1 MNYNASITSQ
11 GQLTIPKALRKK
23 YGITK
28 RAQAVITD
36 TEKGM
41 LVKTYTDDDF
51 WALRGILKDNPVVKK
66 TKRMSLQQRIRAES
80 KAFEK
85 AITDNVVEE
94 MGLPKRP

>member
-1 MNYNASITSQ
+1 MNYIASITSQ
-11 GQLTIPKALRKK
+11 GQLTIPKPLRDK

-36 TEKGM
+36 TDKGM
-41 LVKTYTDDDF
+41 LVKTYTDADF
-51 WALRGILKDNPVVKK
+51 WALQGILHDNPVAKK
-66 TKRMSLQQRIRAES
+66 YRHKTLQQRIRAES

-94 MGLPKRP
+94 MGLKPSK